1 MQTWKQYIGGEWA
14 GGAATRDIGS
24 PFDGRTV
31 GRVTLGEAADME
43 RRLDDLESWTRARYP
58 SFTSAEYRWS
68 GQVLEPIDFMPFSGR
83 NPGSTN
89 VYVHTGDS
97 GQGITNA
104 VAGSL
109 TIMPLIIGEDSRYA
123 PLLDPS
129 RKSATSTVSIGEFVR
144 GQAGVVKNFAEY
156 VGPGDV
162 KSVDE
167 LQPGEGALIRSGL
180 SQIATYKAEDGTVI
194 RRSAACT
201 HMGCLVHWNG
211 FEKCWDCPC
220 HGSQFAPDGQVLNG
234 PAVKP
239 LAEVE
244 E

>member
-1 MQTWKQYIGGEWA
+1 
-14 GGAATRDIGS
+14 
-24 PFDGRTV
+24 
-31 GRVTLGEAADME
+31 
-43 RRLDDLESWTRARYP
+43 
-58 SFTSAEYRWS
+58 
-68 GQVLEPIDFMPFSGR
+68 
-83 NPGSTN
+83 
-89 VYVHTGDS
+89 
-97 GQGITNA
+97 
-104 VAGSL
+104 
-109 TIMPLIIGEDSRYA
+109 
-123 PLLDPS
+123 
-129 RKSATSTVSIGEFVR
+129 
-144 GQAGVVKNFAEY
+144 

-180 SQIATYKAEDGTVI
+180 SQVATYKAEDGTII

>member
-1 MQTWKQYIGGEWA
+1 
-14 GGAATRDIGS
+14 
-24 PFDGRTV
+24 
-31 GRVTLGEAADME
+31 
-43 RRLDDLESWTRARYP
+43 
-58 SFTSAEYRWS
+58 
-68 GQVLEPIDFMPFSGR
+68 VLEPIDFMPFSGR
-83 NPGSTN
+83 NPGQTN
-89 VYVHTGDS
+89 VYIHTGDS
-97 GQGITNA
+97 GQGITNG

-123 PLLDPS
+123 PIFEPS
-129 RKSATSTVSIGEFVR
+129 RKSLSTTSVGEFIR
-144 GQAGVVKNFAEY
+144 GQAGAVKNFAEY

-162 KSVDE
+162 KSEDE
-167 LQPGEGALIRSGL
+167 LRPGEGALIRHGL
-180 SQIATYKAEDGTVI
+180 SQVATYKSEDGTVI

-239 LAEVE
+239 LAELE
-244 E
+244 D